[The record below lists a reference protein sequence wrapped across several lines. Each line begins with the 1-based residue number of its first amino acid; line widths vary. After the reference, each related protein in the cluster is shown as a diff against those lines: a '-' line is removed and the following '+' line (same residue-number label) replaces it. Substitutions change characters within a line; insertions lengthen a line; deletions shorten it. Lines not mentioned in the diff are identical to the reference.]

1 VAGRFTVVPGP
12 FETIFDVAHNPHAA
26 AALAAAL
33 AARPYPGS
41 GAGRT
46 LAVCG
51 MLADKDAA
59 GVAAALADQVQC
71 WYLGGLTGMRGQ
83 SAQDL
88 AARLGLA
95 SMQRRLYPDLATAYA
110 AARAEARAGDR
121 IVVFG
126 SFHTIAELLPPGL

>member
-1 VAGRFTVVPGP
+1 
-12 FETIFDVAHNPHAA
+12 
-26 AALAAAL
+26 
-33 AARPYPGS
+33 
-41 GAGRT
+41 
-46 LAVCG
+46 

-71 WYLGGLTGMRGQ
+71 WYLGGLTGARGQ